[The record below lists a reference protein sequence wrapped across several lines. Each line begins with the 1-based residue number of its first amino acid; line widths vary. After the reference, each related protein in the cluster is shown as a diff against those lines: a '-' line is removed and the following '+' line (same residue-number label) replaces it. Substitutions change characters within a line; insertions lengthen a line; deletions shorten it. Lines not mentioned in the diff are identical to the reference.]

1 LKRFGFYE
9 FFAGGGMARLGLGDR
24 WECLF
29 ANEWCEK
36 KAATYRANFPPARE
50 LRVDDIWSLDAAALP
65 GKPMLAWA
73 SFPCQDLSLAGNGAG
88 LEGSRSGALIKFWG
102 LMQELNEEGRG
113 VPIVVLENVVG
124 ALTSNA
130 GRDFRAIVKL
140 AREVGYRIG
149 GLTIDASLF
158 VPQSRPRLFLIAVA
172 RHAPKGEASDTW
184 HPPQM
189 QAAAAET
196 PDWIW
201 WNLPTPPP
209 RTDDLASRIEAGDW
223 HPNEKTQRILAMMS
237 PLNVRKV
244 EEAQRSG
251 RRVIGTVYKRIRVEG
266 GVRIQRAEARF
277 DGISG
282 CLRTPAGG
290 SSRQTVIEVDGPL
303 VRTRLMTPR
312 ESASL
317 MGLPKTYRLPERP
330 NDAYQLAGDG
340 VAVPAVAWLEE
351 HLLRPLA
358 VTLSSDAR
366 VSSTSISRR
375 GRAAPSV
382 GHQ

>member
-1 LKRFGFYE
+1 
-9 FFAGGGMARLGLGDR
+9 
-24 WECLF
+24 
-29 ANEWCEK
+29 
-36 KAATYRANFPPARE
+36 
-50 LRVDDIWSLDAAALP
+50 
-65 GKPMLAWA
+65 MLAWA

-88 LEGSRSGALIKFWG
+88 LEGSRSGALIKFWR
-102 LMQELNEEGRG
+102 LMQELQEQGRG
-113 VPIVVLENVVG
+113 VPTVVLENVVG

-140 AREVGYRIG
+140 ACDAGYRIG
-149 GLTIDASLF
+149 GLVIDASLF
-158 VPQSRPRLFLIAVA
+158 VPQSRPRLFLIAVTGCVSEGRMFDA
-172 RHAPKGEASDTW
+172 W

-189 QAAAAET
+189 RAAASESS
-196 PDWIW
+196 DWIW

-209 RTDDLASRIEAGDW
+209 RTDDLASRIEAGAEW
-223 HPNEKTQRILAMMS
+223 HPNETTQRILAMMS
-237 PLNVRKV
+237 PLNLRKI

-251 RRVIGTVYKRIRVEG
+251 RPVIGTVYKRIRVEN

-277 DGISG
+277 DGVSG

-290 SSRQTVIEVDGPL
+290 SSRQTVIEVNGPI
-303 VRTRLMTPR
+303 VRTRLMSPR
-312 ESASL
+312 EAASL
-317 MGLPKTYRLPERP
+317 MGLPKTYQLPECP

-340 VAVPAVAWLEE
+340 VAVPVVAWLEE

-366 VSSTSISRR
+366 LTSASISDL
-375 GRAAPSV
+375 GRAAQSV